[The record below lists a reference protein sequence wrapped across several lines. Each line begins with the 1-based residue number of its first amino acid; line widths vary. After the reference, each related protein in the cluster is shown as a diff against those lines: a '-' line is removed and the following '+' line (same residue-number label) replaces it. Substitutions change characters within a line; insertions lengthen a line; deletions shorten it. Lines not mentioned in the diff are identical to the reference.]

1 MNLRNQ
7 MVRVEHWN
15 EDVEIIGLN
24 EFGYLK
30 VKRNDGTVHLLQPD
44 GNRYDMM
51 RNLLVLRD

>member
-1 MNLRNQ
+1 